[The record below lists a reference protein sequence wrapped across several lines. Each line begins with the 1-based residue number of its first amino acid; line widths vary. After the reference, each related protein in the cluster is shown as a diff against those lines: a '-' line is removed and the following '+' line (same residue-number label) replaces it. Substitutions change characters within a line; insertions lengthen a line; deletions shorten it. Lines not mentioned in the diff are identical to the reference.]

1 MLAALLLAGMVAAP
15 LGSVLLFLPAKRR
28 LHAAGTWPAIRRVV
42 LAVAGTVI
50 LAAAV
55 AGVMKLLNVSEH
67 NLVIG
72 VASVVIASLIW
83 LPVTRKWRARA
94 HLCWAS
100 SIFLFVSYLVFAF
113 EWTFA
118 SHLGLAST
126 IGALLLW
133 IFEVFAAIMAC
144 AYLWEICD
152 ALGTENWTRRVT
164 PQVRFDVPDA
174 QLPFVSLH
182 VPAHN
187 EPPDMV
193 IDTLRSLL
201 QIDYPAYEIIL
212 IDDNTDDESL
222 WRPVEGWCR
231 RHGVKFKHLQD

>member
-15 LGSVLLFLPAKRR
+15 LGSVLLFLPARR
-28 LHAAGTWPAIRRVV
+28 HRRAAGTWPAIRRIA
-42 LAVAGTVI
+42 LAVAGTVV

-55 AGVMKLLNVSEH
+55 GGVLKLLSVSEH

-72 VASVVIASLIW
+72 MASVVIASLIW
-83 LPVTRKWRARA
+83 LPVTRRWRARA

-100 SIFLFVSYLVFAF
+100 SIFLFVTYLVFAM

-133 IFEVFAAIMAC
+133 VFELFAAVLAC

-152 ALGTENWTRRVT
+152 ALGTE
-164 PQVRFDVPDA
+164 
-174 QLPFVSLH
+174 
-182 VPAHN
+182 
-187 EPPDMV
+187 
-193 IDTLRSLL
+193 
-201 QIDYPAYEIIL
+201 Y
-212 IDDNTDDESL
+212 
-222 WRPVEGWCR
+222 
-231 RHGVKFKHLQD
+231 